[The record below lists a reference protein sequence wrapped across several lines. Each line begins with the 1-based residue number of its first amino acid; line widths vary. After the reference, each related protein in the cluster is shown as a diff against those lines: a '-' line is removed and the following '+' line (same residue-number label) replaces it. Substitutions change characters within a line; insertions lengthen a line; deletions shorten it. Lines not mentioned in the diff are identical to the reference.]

1 MNSISLSEANL
12 TELVNRAA
20 AGETVQIT
28 RNGEPVAQ
36 ITPIT
41 KTRRAVPAARKPRK
55 PIDLNWLREVT
66 KNMPPQEE
74 SGGDF
79 MRRIRDEERY

>member
-1 MNSISLSEANL
+1 MDSISLADAQAHLS
-12 TELVNRAA
+12 ELVDRAA

-28 RNGEPVAQ
+28 LEGQPVAQ

-41 KTRRAVPAARKPRK
+41 KPCK

-66 KNMPPQEE
+66 KDMTFQEE
-74 SGGDF
+74 SAGDF
-79 MRRIRDEERY
+79 IRRMRDEDRY